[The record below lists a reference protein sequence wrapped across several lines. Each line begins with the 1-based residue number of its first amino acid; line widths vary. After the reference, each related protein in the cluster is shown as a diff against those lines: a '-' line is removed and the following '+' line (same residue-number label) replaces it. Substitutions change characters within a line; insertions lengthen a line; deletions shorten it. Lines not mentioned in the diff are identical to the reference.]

1 MDLRRAA
8 SELREAMGSAFAALR
23 AHILRSVLTTL
34 GIVVGVTAVIAI
46 VSLIQGL
53 DRAVSSSL
61 SGLGSNVVYA
71 TKYPWVITMDFW
83 KFRNRKDITV
93 EQAER
98 FADLAV
104 LPEAVS
110 WSSGTSQPVKWR
122 ERTAASVSIDGQ
134 IPMGRVVNAL
144 DPLVG
149 RFFSE
154 VEAAERRQVA
164 VIGYGIWEDLFV
176 GRDPIGERIRIG
188 GQPFRVIGVL
198 PEKGSILGQDQ
209 DRQVVVP
216 LPTLMKLFGSRRS
229 VQIAM
234 LAPST
239 EAIPSLEDEARGL
252 LRRIRKVPPG
262 KEDDFALNRQEMLV
276 DVFRSLTAGLFAVMV
291 GVASLSLLVGG
302 IGIMNIMLV
311 SVTERTR
318 EIGIRKSVGAKRR
331 NILWQFLIESVIVA
345 GVGGILGLALGLGI
359 AWAIAALS
367 PLPAAAPL
375 WAVVLGIVFSASVGL
390 FFGIY
395 PAAKAAAL
403 DPIVALRYE

>member
-1 MDLRRAA
+1 MDLRHTG
-8 SELREAMGSAFAALR
+8 SGLFEATSSAFTALR
-23 AHILRSVLTTL
+23 AHILRSILTTL
-34 GIVVGVTAVIAI
+34 GIIVGVTAVITI

-83 KFRNRKDITV
+83 KYRNRKDITV

-98 FADLAV
+98 FAGLAAI
-104 LPEAVS
+104 PEAVS
-110 WSSGTSQPVKWR
+110 YSSSSSRPVKWR
-122 ERTAASVSIDGQ
+122 ERTAPSVSIDGQ
-134 IPMGRVVNAL
+134 SPMGRVVNGL

-154 VEAAERRQVA
+154 VEAADRRQVA
-164 VIGYGIWEDLFV
+164 VIGYGIWEDLFA
-176 GRDPIGERIRIG
+176 GRDPMGERIRIG
-188 GQPFRVIGVL
+188 GHPFRVIGVL

-209 DRQVVVP
+209 DRQVIIP
-216 LPTLMKLFGSRRS
+216 LATLMKLFGSRRS

-234 LAPST
+234 LAPDP
-239 EAIPSLEDEARGL
+239 EAIPVMEDEARGL

-262 KEDDFALNRQEMLV
+262 EADDFALNRQEMLV
-276 DVFRSLTAGLFAVMV
+276 EVFRSLTAGLFAVLV

-331 NILWQFLIESVIVA
+331 NILWQFLIESMVVA
-345 GVGGILGLALGLGI
+345 GVGGVIGLAVGLGLAWL
-359 AWAIAALS
+359 IAALS

-375 WAVVLGIVFSASVGL
+375 WAVLLGIGFSAGVGL

-395 PAAKAAAL
+395 PAAKAAGL

>member
-1 MDLRRAA
+1 MDLRRIG
-8 SELREAMGSAFAALR
+8 SEFGEAVGSAFTALR
-23 AHILRSVLTTL
+23 AHILRSILTTL
-34 GIVVGVTAVIAI
+34 GIIVGVTAVITI

-53 DRAVSSSL
+53 DRAVAGSF

-71 TKYPWVITMDFW
+71 TKFPWVITMDFW
-83 KFRNRKDITV
+83 KYRNRKDITL

-98 FADLAV
+98 FAELAS

-110 WSSGTSQPVKWR
+110 YNSGSSQPVKWR
-122 ERTAASVSIDGQ
+122 QRTATSVTVDGQ
-134 IPMGRVVNAL
+134 SPMGRVVHGL

-154 VEAAERRQVA
+154 VEAAERSQVA

-176 GRDPIGERIRIG
+176 GRDPVGERIRIG
-188 GQPFRVIGVL
+188 GRPFRVIGVL

-209 DRQVVVP
+209 DRQVIIP
-216 LPTLMKLFGSRRS
+216 LSTLMKLFGSRRS
-229 VQIAM
+229 ITIAM
-234 LAPST
+234 LAPHA
-239 EAIPSLEDEARGL
+239 EAIPVMEDEARGL
-252 LRRIRKVPPG
+252 LRRLRQVPPG
-262 KEDDFALNRQEMLV
+262 EEDDFALNRQEMLV
-276 DVFRSLTAGLFAVMV
+276 DVFRSITAGLFAVMV

-331 NILWQFLIESVIVA
+331 NILWQFLVESMIVA
-345 GVGGILGLALGLGI
+345 GVGGVLGLALGLGI
-359 AWAIAALS
+359 AWVIAAVS

-375 WAVVLGIVFSASVGL
+375 WAVVLGIAFSAGVGL

-395 PAAKAAAL
+395 PAAKAARL